1 MLRYSKRL
9 LGDIRFWYKEIRLR
23 RKENAELERIEDIG
37 NREGNEQANIKAGL
51 AYYQTIMHNR
61 AERKRLH
68 DEQRITK

>member
-37 NREGNEQANIKAGL
+37 NREGNEQANIKAS
-51 AYYQTIMHNR
+51 
-61 AERKRLH
+61 
-68 DEQRITK
+68 